1 MPRKNYR
8 LTWDSDDQKWK
19 VRREGASRAGRVFD
33 KKKAALRYGKRRAK
47 EEDTSLEIFTR
58 DGRHQETD
66 TYATTEKEST
76 NKY

>member
-1 MPRKNYR
+1 MARRNYR
-8 LTWDSDDQKWK
+8 LTWSDEKQQWQ
-19 VRREGASRAGRVFD
+19 VRLEGASRASRLFD
-33 KKKAALRYGKRRAK
+33 KKNQALRWGKRRAK
-47 EEDTSLEIFTR
+47 EKDTSLEIFTK